1 MVMNNLEEQIDS
13 QLDFK
18 FEFEIDIF
26 YLKRIKKWFKKK
38 KNEILRRK

>member
-1 MVMNNLEEQIDS
+1 MNNLEEQIDS